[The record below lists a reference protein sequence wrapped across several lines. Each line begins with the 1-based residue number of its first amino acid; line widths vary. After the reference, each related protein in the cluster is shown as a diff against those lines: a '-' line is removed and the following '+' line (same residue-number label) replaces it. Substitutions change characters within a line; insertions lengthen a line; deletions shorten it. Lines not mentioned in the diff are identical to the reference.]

1 MILYGDSSQFKRLSS
16 TMQMEKSKE
25 INYVLMCNRIKIF
38 LW

>member
-1 MILYGDSSQFKRLSS
+1 
-16 TMQMEKSKE
+16 MQMEKSKE